1 MFNFIKK
8 YQTNKSRE
16 KKTHKK
22 ANKIYALNDLKTLS
36 SRSYSQKVLFFLNI
50 ISIFLIMH

>member
-16 KKTHKK
+16 KKHTKK
-22 ANKIYALNDLKTLS
+22 QIKFMHQICLNDLKTLS
-36 SRSYSQKVLFFLNI
+36 SRSYSQKVLFF
-50 ISIFLIMH
+50 